1 MQKGGTRLGPFS
13 ERLGVDLM
21 SLFGKKLDEFSDAG
35 YLTVSGDSV
44 TLTRDG
50 IFFGNNLL
58 SELFKLG

>member
-1 MQKGGTRLGPFS
+1 
-13 ERLGVDLM
+13 M